1 MSNIIPTQQ
10 SRTPKKSSVRVI
22 FSFEK
27 EFMFG
32 GPLEFGSALG
42 LSKVRDLQKYDE
54 RFYRCLDTIIHWEML
69 GQQTELVRYYIAD
82 CQDVAQAKQVIT
94 ALRLMEAGLTSAY
107 LYQEK
112 LSAYLW
118 EPLLRLASEMQ
129 KARGLRTTVDLQYLR
144 LKLMA
149 PQCLS
154 QPLGSELLKVV
165 AKSEASIS
173 RSIKAAVHV
182 LKSSVSEI
190 EIN

>member
-32 GPLEFGSALG
+32 GPLEFGSALS
-42 LSKVRDLQKYDE
+42 LAKVRDLQKCDE
-54 RFYRCLDTIIHWEML
+54 RFHRCLDTIIHWEML

-82 CQDVAQAKQVIT
+82 CQDVTQAKQVIT
-94 ALRLMEAGLTSAY
+94 ALRLMEVGFTSAY
-107 LYQEK
+107 LYQQEV
-112 LSAYLW
+112 STYLW
-118 EPLLRLASEMQ
+118 EPLLNLVSEMQ
-129 KARGLRTTVDLQYLR
+129 KAKSLRTPVELQYLR

-149 PQCLS
+149 QHCVS
-154 QPLGSELLKVV
+154 GPLGSELLKVV

-173 RSIKAAVHV
+173 RSIKGAVHI